1 MTARPTKKRERIVR
15 YESLDDMP
23 PPKPLSKKFRAI
35 SDEEVEGRAAADP
48 DAGAIPI
55 GDNFCT
61 RTN

>member
-1 MTARPTKKRERIVR
+1 
-15 YESLDDMP
+15 MP